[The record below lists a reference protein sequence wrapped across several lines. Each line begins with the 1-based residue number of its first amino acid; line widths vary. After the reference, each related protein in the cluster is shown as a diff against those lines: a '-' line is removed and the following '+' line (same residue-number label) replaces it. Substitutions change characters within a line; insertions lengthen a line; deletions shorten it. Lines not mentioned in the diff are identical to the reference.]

1 MKPVSVQCSGFMN
14 KGIEIVDTRHWMW
27 IVNHDCSEDKLKL
40 LKEEIEKEFH
50 GTIGKYLFFSENRDE
65 LIELAEKLLTTY
77 NLARAKTAAELKS
90 GYTEYVLCVYDSGP
104 NLVQEMKQ
112 YATDTIKYRYWKS
125 DEATMK
131 GIEQKD
137 LK

>member
-1 MKPVSVQCSGFMN
+1 MKPVSVQCSGFMSE
-14 KGIEIVDTRHWMW
+14 GIEIVDTRHWKW
-27 IVNHDCSEDKLKL
+27 IVNHDCSEDKLNL
-40 LKEEIEKEFH
+40 LKEEIQKEFH

-65 LIELAEKLLTTY
+65 LIELAKKLLTTY
-77 NLARAKTAAELKS
+77 NLARAKTTAELKV
-90 GYTEYVLCVYDSGP
+90 GYIECVLCIYDDGP

-112 YATDTIKYRYWKS
+112 YATDTIKYRFWKS

-137 LK
+137 L

>member
-1 MKPVSVQCSGFMN
+1 MIKT
-14 KGIEIVDTRHWMW
+14 GIEIINTSHWKW
-27 IVNHDCSEDKLKL
+27 IVNHDCSEDKLIL
-40 LKEEIEKEFH
+40 LKEEIQKEFH

-65 LIELAEKLLTTY
+65 LVELAKKLLITY
-77 NLARAKTAAELKS
+77 NLARAKTTAELKA

-112 YATDTIKYRYWKS
+112 YSTETIKYRYWKS
-125 DEATMK
+125 DEATIK